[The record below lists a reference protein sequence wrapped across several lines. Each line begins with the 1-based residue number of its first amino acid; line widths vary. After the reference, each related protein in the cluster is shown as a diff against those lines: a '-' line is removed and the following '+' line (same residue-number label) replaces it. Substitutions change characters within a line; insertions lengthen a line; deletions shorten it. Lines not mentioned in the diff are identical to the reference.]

1 MVRHTEAT
9 ATAKQ
14 QIKVFVV
21 DDHPIIR
28 QGLAQLIRQEPDL
41 VYAGEAEDSV
51 DAMRAIET
59 MRPDIVVVDI
69 SLKNSSGIELI
80 KDLRIRMPELPIL
93 VLSMHDESF
102 YAERVLRAGA
112 KGYVMKEEA
121 TEKVVHAIRRILSGE
136 IYLSDRMAATM
147 LSKLVEGRSGGTSFP
162 IERLS
167 DRELEVFELIGHGLG
182 TRQIA
187 TKLHLSIK
195 TIESH
200 RANLKVK
207 LQAKSATELLR
218 HAINWV
224 QSEKSTEH
232 DTRLDAFKKNSR

>member
-1 MVRHTEAT
+1 MARQSEAVK
-9 ATAKQ
+9 AKT
-14 QIKVFVV
+14 IKVFVV

-28 QGLAQLIRQEPDL
+28 QGLAQLIRQEPDMA
-41 VYAGEAEDSV
+41 YAGEAEDAV
-51 DAMRAIET
+51 EALRAIET
-59 MRPDIVVVDI
+59 IRPDIAIIDV
-69 SLKNSSGIELI
+69 SLKSSSGIDLI
-80 KDLRIRMPELPIL
+80 KDLRIRMPDLPLL

-112 KGYVMKEEA
+112 RGYIMKEEA
-121 TEKVVHAIRRILSGE
+121 AEKVVLAIRKILAGE
-136 IYLSDRMAATM
+136 ICLSDKMAASM
-147 LSKLVEGRSGGTSFP
+147 LSKLVDGRSGSAAFP

-167 DRELEVFELIGHGLG
+167 DRELEVFELIGHGMG

-187 TKLHLSIK
+187 NKLHLSIK

-224 QSEKSTEH
+224 QSEKTAGQ
-232 DTRLDAFKKNSR
+232 DLAKAPAPKKR